1 METPLLNLKRQYQQL
16 RPELEKALAAVF
28 ESQRFIRG
36 PELKELESAVADY
49 HGIAHAVGV
58 ASGTDALLLLLE
70 ALDLKPGD
78 EVITT
83 PFTFV
88 ATAETIL
95 RAGATPVFVDIDP
108 ATFNLDPNRLEAART
123 EKTRGVV
130 PVHLFGLAADLDP
143 ILAWA
148 EKNRLWFMED
158 CAQAFGAAY
167 RGRKVGTFGVGGA
180 FSFFPSKNLGG
191 FGDGG
196 LVTTAD
202 SRRAETVR
210 ILSEHGGRD
219 KYNVVM
225 LGHNSRLDT
234 LQAAVLLVK
243 LRYLDEW
250 NRNRRRLAAGYNR
263 RLAGVGDLRLPA
275 EPEGSYHTY
284 NQYTVRTGQR
294 DRLQKFLAERK
305 VGTAIYYP
313 FALHQQELFRK
324 TARIAGSLE
333 QSEAT
338 SREVLSLPIDPLL
351 TEAEQDYVIEQVK
364 EFFG

>member
-148 EKNRLWFMED
+148 EKHRLWVMED

-234 LQAAVLLVK
+234 LQAAV
-243 LRYLDEW
+243 
-250 NRNRRRLAAGYNR
+250 
-263 RLAGVGDLRLPA
+263 
-275 EPEGSYHTY
+275 
-284 NQYTVRTGQR
+284 
-294 DRLQKFLAERK
+294 
-305 VGTAIYYP
+305 
-313 FALHQQELFRK
+313 
-324 TARIAGSLE
+324 
-333 QSEAT
+333 
-338 SREVLSLPIDPLL
+338 
-351 TEAEQDYVIEQVK
+351 
-364 EFFG
+364 